1 MEQHLFLCVQ
11 AAETSKLNRQDAKNT
26 KVALITGAS
35 SGIGYATALA
45 FAREGTH
52 VVATARRAEKLAE
65 LQKAV
70 LQLPAGHGDILLVA
84 ADVTDAAAMQE
95 AVKLALGRFGRLD
108 ILVANAG
115 VGHRGAVADAT
126 WEDLEMLLRTNIDG
140 VLHSIRAAVPA
151 MRHGGGGHILAV
163 SSVTFNLTSP
173 YAAVYA
179 ASKAFVTSLAHS
191 LRLELE
197 DEHIKVTD
205 VLVGRT
211 HTEFNEKRLGA
222 GKRSGEGLPTMTP
235 DKVAVAIVRATKG
248 NPRSIILRFFDR
260 LVVWGNILVPEIIG
274 RLAKQQY
281 R

>member
-1 MEQHLFLCVQ
+1 MNHGDTEI
-11 AAETSKLNRQDAKNT
+11 AEKKQ

-52 VVATARRAEKLAE
+52 VVATARRAERLAD

-70 LQLPAGHGDILLVA
+70 LQLPAGHGDILLVS

-95 AVKLALGRFGRLD
+95 AVKQALGRFGRLD

-115 VGHRGAVADAT
+115 VGHRGAVADAK
-126 WEDLEMLLRTNIDG
+126 WDDLETLLRTNIDG
-140 VLHSIRAAVPA
+140 VLHSVRAAVPA
-151 MRHGGGGHILAV
+151 MRQTGGGHIITV

-179 ASKAFVTSLAHS
+179 ASKAFVSSLAHS

-197 DEHIKVTD
+197 DENIKVSD

-211 HTEFNEKRLGA
+211 ATEFNERRLGA
-222 GKRSGEGLPTMTP
+222 GKRTSESLPTMTP
-235 DKVAVAIVRATKG
+235 DKVAAAIARATMG
-248 NPRSIILRFFDR
+248 NPRSVILRFFDR
-260 LVVWGNILVPEIIG
+260 LVVWGNILIPEVIG
-274 RLAKQQY
+274 RIAKRQY
-281 R
+281 K